1 MADKI
6 QHKYM
11 DQEEYDEIMDVN
23 SVCIGNNYLPYPTRL
38 WYRTSNLCSTPDP
51 NVFVPYLNRE
61 VSREELSSIL
71 EVFRKGNV
79 LQYPANRWTTKTQT
93 FTSIAKGYTRKKCW
107 ASQTDTITQPNVN
120 KLQRN
125 NPNIISNNTN
135 DEYFFPECF
144 IPDKKDINFPNYIPT
159 ISTET
164 GTEPT
169 NPTYPNVSNSTSISN
184 ASFAFP
190 ISTPFIPENK
200 LIPSTIEGG
209 TLVSC
214 TTENTCS
221 GIISSQIKNI
231 SCIPTSDSNVPGP
244 IIELCYPT
252 NMPTTSV
259 RRKTY
264 ASSSTKWPVNGTFL
278 PAYNTNLPVNQN
290 LVKKLSTQ
298 FTLF

>member
-1 MADKI
+1 M

-11 DQEEYDEIMDVN
+11 NQEEYDEIMGVN

-38 WYRTSNLCSTPDP
+38 WYRTSNLCSTPDA

-61 VSREELSSIL
+61 VSREELGSIL
-71 EVFRKGNV
+71 KVFRKGNV
-79 LQYPANRWTTKTQT
+79 LQYPANRWVTKTQT

-107 ASQTDTITQPNVN
+107 ASQTDTLTEPNVN

-125 NPNIISNNTN
+125 NPNIISNNAN

-144 IPDKKDINFPNYIPT
+144 IPDKKDIIFPNYIPT
-159 ISTET
+159 TET

-169 NPTYPNVSNSTSISN
+169 NPPNPTNPTYPNVNNATSILN
-184 ASFAFP
+184 TFAFP

-221 GIISSQIKNI
+221 GIISSQMKNI

-264 ASSSTKWPVNGTFL
+264 ASSSTKWPVNGTFV